1 MSADQP
7 VTVVEPTPI
16 ESLPDGPE
24 PIYVGQT
31 SANLD
36 TGPVELP
43 TPQPSPLS
51 QPVTEQMP
59 SVAPELDRL
68 DPVAGPV
75 TLSSGVEVDIM
86 PLKARQFFKLLRII
100 TRGGATMLPQMG
112 LSMNMEDGAFA
123 ANLIGLVVFSIPEAE
138 DEAVDFVRSMVDVK
152 NAQLM
157 EKKFREERR
166 IQLWQELENPE
177 LDDLITIVEAVVL
190 READDLK
197 SLGKRL
203 QKMFALA
210 QRTGQVDGIP
220 TPSASTT

>member
-1 MSADQP
+1 
-7 VTVVEPTPI
+7 
-16 ESLPDGPE
+16 
-24 PIYVGQT
+24 
-31 SANLD
+31 
-36 TGPVELP
+36 
-43 TPQPSPLS
+43 
-51 QPVTEQMP
+51 
-59 SVAPELDRL
+59 
-68 DPVAGPV
+68 
-75 TLSSGVEVDIM
+75 
-86 PLKARQFFKLLRII
+86 
-100 TRGGATMLPQMG
+100 MLPQMG